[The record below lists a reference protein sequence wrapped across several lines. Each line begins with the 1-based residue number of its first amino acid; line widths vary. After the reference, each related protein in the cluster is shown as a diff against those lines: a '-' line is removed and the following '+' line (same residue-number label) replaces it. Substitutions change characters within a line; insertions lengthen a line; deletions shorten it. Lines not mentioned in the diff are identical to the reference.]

1 MTETASL
8 FPPGRFQDSERFLH
22 AVDPQWAAL
31 VDHIGPCGH
40 APKAPREPYEALIR
54 AIAYQQLT
62 ATAGD
67 AIIARLKS
75 LHPAAPFPTA
85 EAITTTPPEM
95 LRACGFSAIKVAT
108 ILAVAGASL
117 RGVVPTRDQAA
128 SMGDETL
135 IKRLVT
141 IKGIGRWTV
150 EMLLIYSLERMDV
163 LPVDDFGVREGYR
176 ALKGLSEA
184 PKPAVLR
191 EIGKAWAPH
200 RTVASWYLWRM
211 PRTREKPAK

>member
-1 MTETASL
+1 MTDTASII
-8 FPPGRFQDSERFLH
+8 PPGRFQDSERFLR

-40 APKAPREPYEALIR
+40 EPKAAREPYEALIR

-62 ATAGD
+62 AAAGD
-67 AIIARLKS
+67 AILARLKS

-85 EAITTTPPEM
+85 EALTTTSPDI
-95 LRACGFSAIKVAT
+95 LRTCGFSATKVAT
-108 ILAVAGASL
+108 ILAIAEASL
-117 RGVVPTRDQAA
+117 RGVVPTRDRAA
-128 SMGDETL
+128 SMEDEAL
-135 IKRLVT
+135 IERLLT

-184 PKPAVLR
+184 PKPGVLR

-211 PRTREKPAK
+211 PRTRGKPAK